1 MATEAKGA
9 PKCTT
14 TLCRTRRAPMPG
26 AVAVEAEE
34 ETRRAYG
41 LPLMRSG
48 SPNLHAWVPMAAE
61 EAHTLPV

>member
-1 MATEAKGA
+1 
-9 PKCTT
+9 
-14 TLCRTRRAPMPG
+14 MPG

-48 SPNLHAWVPMAAE
+48 SPNHHAWVLMEE